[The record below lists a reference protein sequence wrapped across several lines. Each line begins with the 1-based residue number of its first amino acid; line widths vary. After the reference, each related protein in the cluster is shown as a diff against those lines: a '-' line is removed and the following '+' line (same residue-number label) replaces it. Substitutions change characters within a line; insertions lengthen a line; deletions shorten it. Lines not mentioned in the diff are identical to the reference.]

1 MPGSAINT
9 TGHLTTATIEVA
21 IMANT
26 HSTPT
31 PAPAQLSISRDF
43 TQKLT
48 PIVPIRRYTVSYGP
62 RQVRGLD
69 GRPMLA
75 PRLCLQG
82 AWLERAGFATGV
94 PVKVH
99 VSFGRL
105 VIEAAELERVP
116 RAQVLARLGA
126 AVRDDG
132 IPRRELAGLVRRLR
146 RSPRR

>member
-1 MPGSAINT
+1 
-9 TGHLTTATIEVA
+9 
-21 IMANT
+21 MAHT
-26 HSTPT
+26 HSTPDT
-31 PAPAQLSISRDF
+31 APAQPSISHDF

-48 PIVPIRRYTVSYGP
+48 PIAQIRRYMVSYGP

-99 VSFGRL
+99 VSAGRL
-105 VIEAAELERVP
+105 VIEAAEPERVS
-116 RAQVLARLGA
+116 RGKALTTIAGLVTDDGLTKRDFHELARL
-126 AVRDDG
+126 
-132 IPRRELAGLVRRLR
+132 IKRRRG
-146 RSPRR
+146 